1 MGVGWSQPAAPPGT
15 QPAVAPPDNAL
26 ATTQAGGAFRETDVP
41 GSEDL
46 FAQDDDFS
54 SAFERTLDS
63 TRFVRTPASNDVEA
77 FLVEI
82 SPLVERYVRRAFDRF
97 PSFRVAV
104 FLHPIYEKIT
114 YKPTTQSGGARART
128 RDVANPDDE
137 DNDAD
142 MADDAIP
149 AATITEVTP
158 VLRTALVTIL
168 RRADV
173 PQLVHG
179 HIGTL
184 RDRHINFMRD
194 GSGMHVKE
202 LRMADVQIAEVNHL
216 AYAGRAFIPLPA
228 FLASKKAIVNVRN
241 ADTRCFG
248 YAILSALH
256 PAQYHPERAGRY
268 DRYFDEHVELR
279 DLTYPVEVDQFQVV
293 EDRIRIPFNVYTYY
307 DDSGRARYPLYLSHV
322 NPDVAIDLLYF
333 EGHFAWIKNFSR
345 FLGDQNSNEHMSF
358 YCKRCLGRFSRES
371 ALTKHKLFC
380 VSIDG
385 CKQIYTMP
393 AEGTKLKFYNVR
405 NQTKFP
411 FAFYADFEALTIP
424 WTQQN
429 RATDMKNCYQKHMP
443 ISVGLKLVS
452 SVPGVLD
459 NEPYETYTSEDVC
472 AWFLNRLLV
481 YRGVVNAYLFDERR
495 MIMTDAD
502 KQNFSTATICYIC
515 RKPFPD
521 DTTSRKKSE
530 SKVHDHDHISGI
542 YRGAA
547 HSACNLKLRRTYTIP
562 VFLHNFRGYDS
573 HLIVP
578 AFTQFR
584 GLEMKV
590 IGQGLEKYLT
600 LTWDKDI
607 VFKDSLA
614 FLSGKLEAVVA
625 CLLKA
630 GKDKFRVLRG
640 EFRNITD
647 EAGIDMLLRKGV
659 YPYDYMDS
667 ATRFDETELPP
678 RASFFNRLTG
688 TECSEADYEHARRV
702 WDKFNCTSMLDYHN
716 LYLKT
721 DVLLLADVFESYRD
735 ATITTLGLD
744 PSYYVSAPHLSWDC
758 MMKMTDCRLTLLTDP
773 MMFMLVQTNLRG
785 GISMISK
792 RYAKAN
798 NTYMGDAYDPTVRS
812 SFILYTDANNLY
824 GMAMSEPLPYDDF
837 KWLLPEEFEYIDW
850 TAQHDD
856 QEVGYFVECDLHY
869 PDELHDEHNDYPL
882 APERIVVEDHLLSDD
897 QHGLREHYTISHSA
911 TSKLI
916 PNFFD
921 KTKMLLHY
929 RNLRFYLLHGMV
941 LTRVHR
947 VISFKQ
953 ARWLEPYIRTN
964 TELRATSK
972 DPIEVKLRKDMV
984 NVIYGKTCE
993 NLTKRTDIRLVN
1005 TRQQFQKL
1013 IAKPQ
1018 CIRSQIFAE
1027 DLVGIE
1033 LQKVK
1038 CMINRPT
1045 YVGFAVLELSKL
1057 HMYKFHYDHFT
1068 RWYPNAE
1075 LLFTDTDSLV
1085 YQVFTTDLY
1094 ADLAAHREHFD
1105 FSNYPDNHMLHDDAN
1120 RMVVG
1125 KMKDEAGSLII
1136 TEFVGLRPKMYSY
1149 RVAQQDRT
1157 TFKEHKRAKGIQRAA
1172 MTDIVHTDYVTQ
1184 LRQARENYV
1193 NVRRIGQ
1200 KHHRVFTIDAL
1211 KRGLCSF
1218 DDKRYL
1224 REDGIMTY
1232 AHGHQRIRT
1241 EQTAVATD
1249 EEMAL
1254 TSHHTALPDNAE
1266 DAAENILAL
1275 SHADAEH
1282 LGMQQQ
1288 ITEDEALAIVAGMDL
1303 PGAVQYAFDREAAT
1317 APNRMRAATDADN
1330 EDDEE
1335 EEGAG
1340 RPHVPDRAT
1349 RSVIHVARSF
1359 ATNDMF

>member
-1 MGVGWSQPAAPPGT
+1 MGLQWSQSGALPGT
-15 QPAVAPPDNAL
+15 PPVALPD
-26 ATTQAGGAFRETDVP
+26 TQSAPQVGGAFRETVVP
-41 GSEDL
+41 DSADL
-46 FAQDDDFS
+46 FAQDEDFE
-54 SAFERTLDS
+54 SAFNRTLDS
-63 TRFVRTPASNDVEA
+63 TRFVRTPAAHDVEA
-77 FLVEI
+77 FLVEL
-82 SPLVERYVRRAFDRF
+82 SPLVQRYVVRAFERF

-104 FLHPIYEKIT
+104 FLHPIYEKIS
-114 YKPTTQSGGARART
+114 YKPAQTGGARART
-128 RDVANPDDE
+128 RVVANPDD
-137 DNDAD
+137 DD
-142 MADDAIP
+142 MEVTDDAEDGAP
-149 AATITEVTP
+149 VAVITEVTP
-158 VLRTALVTIL
+158 VLRTSLVTVL
-168 RRADV
+168 HPTDV
-173 PQLVHG
+173 PQVVHG
-179 HIGTL
+179 LIAVL

-202 LRMADVQIAEVNHL
+202 LRKADVQITEVNYL
-216 AYAGRAFIPLPA
+216 AYAGRAFIPLPP
-228 FLASKKAIVNVRN
+228 FLANKKAIVNIQN

-256 PAQYHPERAGRY
+256 PAGFHPERAAHY
-268 DRYFDEHVELR
+268 DRYFDQHVELR
-279 DLTYPVEVDQFQVV
+279 DLDYPVEVDQFRAV
-293 EDRIRIPFNVYTYY
+293 EDRIHIPFNVYTYY
-307 DDSGRARYPLYLSHV
+307 DDGGRARYPLYLSHV
-322 NPDVAIDLLYF
+322 NPDTAIDLLFF
-333 EGHFAWIKNFSR
+333 EGHFAWIRNFSR
-345 FLGDQNSNEHMSF
+345 FLGDQNSNEHASF

-371 ALTKHKLFC
+371 ALEKHKLFC

-393 AEGTKLKFYNVR
+393 AEGTSLKFYNVR

-411 FAFYADFEALTIP
+411 FSFYADFEALTVP
-424 WTQQN
+424 WTQRN
-429 RATDMKNCYQKHMP
+429 RATDPKNCYQKHMP
-443 ISVGLKLVS
+443 ISVGFKLVS

-459 NEPYETYTSEDVC
+459 NEPYETYTNEDVC
-472 AWFLNRLLV
+472 AWFLNRMLV
-481 YRGVVNAYLFDERR
+481 YRGLVNAYLFDERR
-495 MIMTDAD
+495 MVMTDAD
-502 KQNFSTATICYIC
+502 KDNFDSATICYIC

-521 DTTSRKKSE
+521 DTVSKKKSE
-530 SKVHDHDHISGI
+530 SKVHDHDHVSGI

-547 HSACNLKLRRTYTIP
+547 HSSCNLKLRRTYTIP

-614 FLSGKLEAVVA
+614 FLSGSLQAVVA

-630 GKDKFRVLRG
+630 GKEKFRVLRS
-640 EFRNITD
+640 EFRSITD
-647 EAGIDMLLRKGV
+647 EAGIDLLLRKGV

-667 ATRFDETELPP
+667 AARFDELALPP
-678 RASFFNRLTG
+678 RAAFFNRLSG
-688 TECSEADYEHARRV
+688 SECSEADYQHAMAV
-702 WDKFNCTSMLDYHN
+702 WDKFNCTSMADYHN

-735 ATITTLGLD
+735 ATIATLGLD

-758 MMKMTDCRLTLLTDP
+758 MMKMTDCRLSLLTDP

-798 NTYMGDAYDPTVRS
+798 NKYMGDAYDPKVRS

-824 GMAMSEPLPYDDF
+824 GLAMSEPLPYDDF
-837 KWLLPEEFEYIDW
+837 NWLSPEEFEHIDW
-850 TAQHDD
+850 IAQHDD

-882 APERIVVEDHLLSDD
+882 AAERIVVEDHLLSGN
-897 QHGLREHYTISHSA
+897 QHGLREHYAISHSA

-929 RNLRFYLLHGMV
+929 RNLRFYLLHGME

-947 VISFKQ
+947 VIRFKQ

-964 TELRATSK
+964 TELRAISK

-1005 TRQQFQKL
+1005 TKQQCQKL

-1027 DLVGIE
+1027 DLVGIA
-1033 LQKVK
+1033 LQMVK
-1038 CMINRPT
+1038 CLINRPT

-1068 RWYPNAE
+1068 QWYPTAE

-1085 YQVFTTDLY
+1085 YQVFTKDLY
-1094 ADLAAHREHFD
+1094 VDLAAHREQFD
-1105 FSNYPDNHMLHDDAN
+1105 FSNYPDNHPLHDNAN

-1125 KMKDEAGSLII
+1125 KMKDEAGSLVIS
-1136 TEFVGLRPKMYSY
+1136 EFVGLRPKMYSY
-1149 RVAQQDRT
+1149 LVAQEDHT

-1172 MTDIVHTDYVTQ
+1172 MTDIVHTDYVAQ
-1184 LRQARENYV
+1184 LQQARENYV

-1200 KHHRVFTIDAL
+1200 KHHRVFTIEAL

-1224 REDGIMTY
+1224 RDDGIKTY
-1232 AHGHQRIRT
+1232 AHGHRRIRA
-1241 EQTAVATD
+1241 EQTAAATD
-1249 EEMAL
+1249 EELELTTHRSAL
-1254 TSHHTALPDNAE
+1254 VDNAE
-1266 DAAENILAL
+1266 DATENIMAL
-1275 SHADAEH
+1275 SFADAEH

-1288 ITEDEALAIVAGMDL
+1288 ITEDEALAIVAGLDL
-1303 PGAVQYAFDREAAT
+1303 PSAVQYAVDRQAAT
-1317 APNRMRAATDADN
+1317 APHPVRGAADVDNDEGEDAGDAPHVFDRAAQ
-1330 EDDEE
+1330 
-1335 EEGAG
+1335 
-1340 RPHVPDRAT
+1340 
-1349 RSVIHVARSF
+1349 SMIHVARSF